1 MLHFWMP
8 AKIACTVRQA
18 FRVRLISGER
28 MMDGS
33 SIATLADITRFHAA
47 QRGEDVA
54 LKYVNDG
61 RSWTYSELD
70 AEANRVA
77 NALLAEGLV
86 AQDRIAY
93 LDKNTPE
100 YFIYLFGGAK
110 INAVSV
116 AVNWRLAPP
125 EMEYILNHS
134 EAKILIVGEEFLPAL
149 AEMKLTTITKTVV
162 IGDPGDSGLQTYDQW
177 LAGSDATDP
186 NCDVSADDTCYQLY
200 TSGTTGLP
208 KGVELTHANFMHCLS
223 DSLDIAGLDGDS
235 VNLVCMPL
243 FHISG
248 SGWGV
253 IGIYNGA
260 RSILLRDVDL
270 ELILDVIPLE
280 KVTHTIFV
288 PAVLQFLLSLP
299 RTRQTDFASLHSI
312 VYGASP
318 ITEAVLVDAMKTFGC
333 DFLQAYGL
341 TETTGAIT
349 VLPPEDHDPGGPRAH
364 LLRSCG
370 KAIANHRIRVVDPES
385 QEDVTDGEVG
395 EIWVAGPQNMRGY
408 WRNADATA
416 ASFVNEWFR
425 TGDAGFLKDSYLYI
439 HDRVKDMI
447 ISGGENIYPAEIEN
461 VLMQHPQ
468 IADAAVI
475 GVPSERWGETVKAI
489 VTKVDDDLTEQ
500 AVIEYCRKNLAS
512 FKCPTSVD
520 WIAELPRNPSGKIL
534 KVELRKPYWEGHA
547 RQVS

>member
-1 MLHFWMP
+1 MSGNP
-8 AKIACTVRQA
+8 TS
-18 FRVRLISGER
+18 IS
-28 MMDGS
+28 
-33 SIATLADITRFHAA
+33 TLADITRVHAA
-47 QRGEDVA
+47 TRGNDIA
-54 LKYVNDG
+54 LKYANDG
-61 RSWTYSELD
+61 RSWTYRDLD
-70 AEANRVA
+70 DEANRVA
-77 NALLAEGLV
+77 NALLGAGV
-86 AQDRIAY
+86 GAQERIAY

-116 AVNWRLAPP
+116 AVNWRLAVP

-134 EAKILIVGEEFLPAL
+134 EAKTLLIGDEFLPAL
-149 AEMKLTTITKTVV
+149 AQMSLTTISKV
-162 IGDPGDSGLQTYDQW
+162 IVLGDPGDSGLQTYDQW
-177 LAGSDATDP
+177 LAGCAAEDPAHEVATD
-186 NCDVSADDTCYQLY
+186 DACYQLY

-208 KGVELTHANFMHCLS
+208 KGVELTHANFMHCLAE
-223 DSLDIAGLDGDS
+223 SLEETQLGPASI
-235 VNLVCMPL
+235 NLVCMPL

-270 ELILDVIPLE
+270 DMILSVIPE
-280 KVTHTIFV
+280 ERITHSLFV
-288 PAVLQFLLSLP
+288 PAVLQFLLGAP
-299 RTRQTDFASLHSI
+299 KVKETDFSSMVSI
-312 VYGASP
+312 TYGASP
-318 ITEAVLVDAMKTFGC
+318 ITEAILVEAMQTFGC
-333 DFLQAYGL
+333 VFLQASGL

-349 VLPPEDHDPGGPRAH
+349 VLGPGDHDPGGPRAH

-370 KAIANHRIRVVDPES
+370 KPIKNHSIRIVDTET
-385 QEDVTDGEVG
+385 ELDAAEGEVG
-395 EIWVAGPQNMRGY
+395 EIWVKGPQNMKGY
-408 WRNADATA
+408 WRNPDATA
-416 ASFVNEWFR
+416 ASFVDDWFR
-425 TGDAGFLKDSYLYI
+425 TGDVGYLREGYLFI

-489 VTKVDDDLTEQ
+489 VTKADDELTEQ
-500 AVIEYCRKNLAS
+500 TVIEHCRANLAGY
-512 FKCPTSVD
+512 KCPTSVD
-520 WIAELPRNPSGKIL
+520 WMAELPRNPSGKIL
-534 KVELRKPYWEGHA
+534 KVELRKPYWKGQE